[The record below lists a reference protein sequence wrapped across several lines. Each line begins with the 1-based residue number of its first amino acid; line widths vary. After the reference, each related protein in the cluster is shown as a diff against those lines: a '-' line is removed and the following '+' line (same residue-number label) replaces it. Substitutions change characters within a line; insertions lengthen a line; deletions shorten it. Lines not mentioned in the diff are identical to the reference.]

1 MTDLHWL
8 SRNLQ
13 NATYPGHEFAQAVR
27 EVVAAIV
34 ERMEPASEGAKVE
47 CPDGC
52 EEIKR
57 LRAVKLAQI
66 DVLEEASKLIC
77 KRCDSG
83 DPFPHK
89 KNQNPYS
96 TAKTLCHAARIHALI
111 AALKKELEG

>member
-1 MTDLHWL
+1 MSNDREIQRYEIPTW
-8 SRNLQ
+8 
-13 NATYPGHEFAQAVR
+13 GEGVR
-27 EVVAAIV
+27 EVS
-34 ERMEPASEGAKVE
+34 RPPMEGDLVDYS
-47 CPDGC
+47 DH
-52 EEIKR
+52 
-57 LRAVKLAQI
+57 LRVVKLAQI

-111 AALKKELEG
+111 AALRKEL